1 MNTRFYMSVAGYFV
15 VTMALAYPWHMV
27 FFHEQYLAMGAFTRG
42 TPIMPFG
49 MLSVILQA
57 IVFAYFFPLFLKHK
71 GGGNTLVRGIQ
82 FSLFL
87 GLTVYT
93 VMVFA
98 TAAKF
103 LIEPV
108 TDFVLFG
115 TAFQF
120 LQFLFVGIVFGV
132 IHKQK
137 GSEPFLEKGL

>member
-1 MNTRFYMSVAGYFV
+1 MKPRFLLSVAGYFV
-15 VTMALAYPWHMV
+15 ATMAVAYPWHMV

-49 MLSVILQA
+49 MLSIILQG
-57 IVFAYFFPLFLKHK
+57 IVFAYFFPLFLQHRQ
-71 GGGNTLVRGIQ
+71 GGNSVVRGIQ

-93 VMVFA
+93 VMVFS

-108 TDFVLFG
+108 TQFVLLG

-120 LQFLFVGIVFGV
+120 LQFLLVGIVLGV
-132 IHKQK
+132 IHRQP
-137 GSEPFLEKGL
+137 SVPA